1 MNIHTI
7 NHNALT
13 HLIEAGA
20 VSIAKANADGDTW
33 TLTIFA
39 GDTAKIVMAKNS
51 GKARVWRKLDT
62 LAKYLQNIGLENF
75 EINLTDYDPSKK
87 SLRRPDSA
95 NTLKKTHQAHKSF
108 QKQTAQKVV
117 ETNSK
122 PPIIPAPTGVVKQ
135 SSHLEFTNNTDRAIQ
150 TAKERWEERRAKI
163 LQKEDPRA
171 K

>member
-20 VSIAKANADGDTW
+20 VSCAKANADGDIW
-33 TLTIFA
+33 TLTIIA

-62 LAKYLQNIGLENF
+62 LAKYLQDIGLENF
-75 EINLTDYDPSKK
+75 EINLTDYDPTKK

-95 NTLKKTHQAHKSF
+95 STLKKTHLAHKSF
-108 QKQTAQKVV
+108 QKQTAEKLVP
-117 ETNSK
+117 K
-122 PPIIPAPTGVVKQ
+122 PTTAVSQTPEN
-135 SSHLEFTNNTDRAIQ
+135 LEFSNNTDRAFQ

-163 LQKEDPRA
+163 LKKEDPRA

>member
-1 MNIHTI
+1 MNSHTI

-13 HLIEAGA
+13 HLIDAGA
-20 VSIAKANADGDTW
+20 VSSAKANADGDTW
-33 TLTIFA
+33 TLTIIA

-95 NTLKKTHQAHKSF
+95 NTLKKTHQAHKSY
-108 QKQTAQKVV
+108 QKQTADKLV
-117 ETNSK
+117 ETISTLS
-122 PPIIPAPTGVVKQ
+122 PSSAISTQTPTP
-135 SSHLEFTNNTDRAIQ
+135 EFTNNTDRAIQ

>member
-13 HLIEAGA
+13 HLIDAGA
-20 VSIAKANADGDTW
+20 VSNAKANADGDTW
-33 TLTIFA
+33 TLTIIA

-62 LAKYLQNIGLENF
+62 LAKYLQHIGLENF

-95 NTLKKTHQAHKSF
+95 NTLKRTHQAHKSF
-108 QKQTAQKVV
+108 QKQTEENLV
-117 ETNSK
+117 ETTSTLS
-122 PPIIPAPTGVVKQ
+122 PSSAISTQIPTPK
-135 SSHLEFTNNTDRAIQ
+135 FTNNTDRAIQ

>member
-20 VSIAKANADGDTW
+20 VSSAKANADGDTW
-33 TLTIFA
+33 TLTIIA
-39 GDTAKIVMAKNS
+39 GDTAKTVMAKNS

-62 LAKYLQNIGLENF
+62 LAKYLLDIGLENF
-75 EINLTDYDPSKK
+75 EINLVDYDPSKK

-95 NTLKKTHQAHKSF
+95 NTLKKTHEAHKSF
-108 QKQTAQKVV
+108 QKQTADTLV
-117 ETNSK
+117 ETTARLSPSLAIK
-122 PPIIPAPTGVVKQ
+122 TQTPMPD
-135 SSHLEFTNNTDRAIQ
+135 FTNNTDRAIQ

>member
-1 MNIHTI
+1 MNTHTI

-20 VSIAKANADGDTW
+20 VAKAKANAEGDTW
-33 TLTIFA
+33 TLTITA
-39 GDTAKIVMAKNS
+39 GETDKIVMAKNS

-62 LAKYLQNIGLENF
+62 LAKYLLDIGLGNF
-75 EINLTDYDPSKK
+75 EINLSDYDPTKK

-95 NTLKKTHQAHKSF
+95 NTLKKTHEAHKSF
-108 QKQTAQKVV
+108 QKQKEDKLV
-117 ETNSK
+117 ETTSRLSPSLAIK
-122 PPIIPAPTGVVKQ
+122 TQTPTP
-135 SSHLEFTNNTDRAIQ
+135 EFTNNTDRAIQ

>member
-20 VSIAKANADGDTW
+20 VSSAKANADGDTW
-33 TLTIFA
+33 TLTISA

-62 LAKYLQNIGLENF
+62 LAKYLQGLGLDNF
-75 EINLTDYDPSKK
+75 EINLTEYDPSKK

-95 NTLKKTHQAHKSF
+95 NTLKKTHQAHKSY
-108 QKQTAQKVV
+108 QKQTAENLV
-117 ETNSK
+117 ETTSTLT
-122 PPIIPAPTGVVKQ
+122 PSSAITTQTPTP
-135 SSHLEFTNNTDRAIQ
+135 EFTNNTDRAIQ

>member
-20 VSIAKANADGDTW
+20 VSSATANADGDTW
-33 TLTIFA
+33 VLTILA
-39 GDTAKIVMAKNS
+39 GDTAKTVMAKNS

-62 LAKYLQNIGLENF
+62 LAKYLLDIGLENF
-75 EINLTDYDPSKK
+75 EINLIGYDPSKK
-87 SLRRPDSA
+87 SLTRPDSA
-95 NTLKKTHQAHKSF
+95 NTLKKTHQAHQSF
-108 QKQTAQKVV
+108 KKQEAEKVV
-117 ETNSK
+117 RTTSSMTPSSAIK
-122 PPIIPAPTGVVKQ
+122 TQTPTP
-135 SSHLEFTNNTDRAIQ
+135 EFTNNTDRAIQ